1 MKLSKPKLFWSI
13 FVSCQFE
20 EIEMIETGEK
30 MGKCPFK
37 KKKKKIQH
45 FAHFPKLI
53 SKIPLF

>member
-37 KKKKKIQH
+37 KKKKKLSILPT
-45 FAHFPKLI
+45 FPN
-53 SKIPLF
+53 